1 MELAAETKLNSRQH
15 YSPTSTPVLDVFRP
29 LPPQTKDNLSAGEYF
44 LVSSVVIL
52 ALVGISSLRA
62 VIAGVSA
69 HPAAAAWWAALLSP
83 LAAALCAVAVHEAG
97 HLLAGALLGFKL
109 RQARIGG
116 LNFGKHASC
125 GEPYCGDVLTLG
137 VAVLEPGTAGQDDGR
152 LRRQLVLLSLGGPL
166 ANLVFAAALEAVAT
180 LLHSSF
186 PAGYMLQVGAA
197 FSALLAIAALLPDVD
212 RRGNFSDGARL
223 LMLLRNN
230 EKAERWLSN
239 MRCQMALNQGRH
251 PRDWDEAS
259 VARAAAVNDD
269 SRDAFTSRW
278 LAYLW
283 AAERQDITCATK
295 YLEGALES
303 LGYATPRLRD
313 HLFLEA
319 AVFQAWFRDNPS
331 KALFW
336 VYRIRNKK
344 LTRLQ
349 KQRLDVAVL
358 WAEGRLFD
366 AWEKLGKDY
375 LALLRE
381 LPESPGRHLAEE
393 SALEW
398 KRQME
403 SRMLTRAWRSMYS
416 ISRQIEPAALQ
427 AAFAERY
434 QALSTQPSAFS
445 HQHSA
450 ISHQPKELTTEDA
463 KDTREGKDHR
473 RGRRGR
479 REDKMQVRWGSFICS
494 FFLCVLRVLCGES
507 PSRSRRPLR

>member
-1 MELAAETKLNSRQH
+1 MELTAKTKLNSQH

-29 LPPQTKDNLSAGEYF
+29 LPPQTKDSLSAGEYF
-44 LVSSVVIL
+44 LLSSLVIL
-52 ALVGISSLRA
+52 GLVGISSLRA
-62 VIAGVSA
+62 VIAGVSE
-69 HPAAAAWWAALLSP
+69 HPAAPAAWAALLAP
-83 LAAALCAVAVHEAG
+83 VTAALSAAMAHEAG
-97 HLLAGALLGFKL
+97 HLLAGAMFGFRL
-109 RQARIGG
+109 TQIRIGP
-116 LNFGKHASC
+116 LHFGKHARCS
-125 GEPYCGDVLTLG
+125 EPYCGDALTLG
-137 VAVLEPGTAGQDDGR
+137 LAVLEPRAAGQEDAW
-152 LRRQLVLLSLGGPL
+152 LRRRLVYLALGGPVTNL
-166 ANLVFAAALEAVAT
+166 ALAAALELALV
-180 LLHSSF
+180 LLHPGF
-186 PAGYMLQVGAA
+186 QTAYMLQAGIA
-197 FSALLAIAALLPDVD
+197 FSALLAVAALLPDVN

-230 EKAERWLSN
+230 EKAERWISN
-239 MRCQMALNQGRH
+239 MRCQIALNQGRH
-251 PRDWDEAS
+251 PRDWDAAC
-259 VARAAAVNDD
+259 VARAAAVSDD
-269 SRDAFTSRW
+269 SRDAFTARW
-278 LAYLW
+278 MAYLW

-303 LGYATPRLRD
+303 LSYATPKLRD

-349 KQRLDVAVL
+349 KQRLDIALL

-366 AWEKLGKDY
+366 AWEKLCQDY
-375 LALLRE
+375 LTLLRE

-427 AAFAERY
+427 AAFTAP
-434 QALSTQPSAFS
+434 QGQQIAS
-445 HQHSA
+445 
-450 ISHQPKELTTEDA
+450 
-463 KDTREGKDHR
+463 
-473 RGRRGR
+473 
-479 REDKMQVRWGSFICS
+479 W
-494 FFLCVLRVLCGES
+494 
-507 PSRSRRPLR
+507 

>member
-1 MELAAETKLNSRQH
+1 MIMGGRAVCTVLPMDLTAERKLNSQRH

-29 LPPQTKDNLSAGEYF
+29 LPPQTKDGLSAGEYF
-44 LVSSVVIL
+44 LVSSLVIL
-52 ALVGISSLRA
+52 TLIGLSSLRA
-62 VIAGVSA
+62 IIAAVSA
-69 HPAAAAWWAALLSP
+69 NPSDAGRWAALLAP
-83 LAAALCAVAVHEAG
+83 IVAALCVATVHEFG
-97 HLLAGALLGFKL
+97 HVLAACTSGF
-109 RQARIGG
+109 RITGVRIGPC
-116 LNFGKHASC
+116 NFGRHARC
-125 GEPYCGDVLTLG
+125 NEPYCGDVLNIG
-137 VAVLEPGTAGQDDGR
+137 MAVLEPRDSSDAT
-152 LRRQLVLLSLGGPL
+152 LRRRLMRLALGGPV
-166 ANLVFAAALEAVAT
+166 ANVFSAGVLGTLLTVAHPSPLIVYTLRIAVAF
-180 LLHSSF
+180 SV
-186 PAGYMLQVGAA
+186 MLAV
-197 FSALLAIAALLPDVD
+197 AALLPDVN

-223 LMLLRNN
+223 LMLLKND

-239 MRCQMALNQGRH
+239 IRCQIALNLGHH
-251 PRDWDEAS
+251 PRDWDESS
-259 VARAAAVNDD
+259 VASAAAVSDD
-269 SRDAFTSRW
+269 SRDAFVARW

-303 LGYATPRLRD
+303 LRFATPRLRD

-336 VYRIRNKK
+336 VYRIRSKR

-349 KQRLDVAVL
+349 KQRLDIALL

-366 AWEKLGKDY
+366 AWEKLTQNY
-375 LALLRE
+375 LLLLRE

-427 AAFAERY
+427 AAFA
-434 QALSTQPSAFS
+434 AAP
-445 HQHSA
+445 
-450 ISHQPKELTTEDA
+450 
-463 KDTREGKDHR
+463 
-473 RGRRGR
+473 
-479 REDKMQVRWGSFICS
+479 
-494 FFLCVLRVLCGES
+494 
-507 PSRSRRPLR
+507 